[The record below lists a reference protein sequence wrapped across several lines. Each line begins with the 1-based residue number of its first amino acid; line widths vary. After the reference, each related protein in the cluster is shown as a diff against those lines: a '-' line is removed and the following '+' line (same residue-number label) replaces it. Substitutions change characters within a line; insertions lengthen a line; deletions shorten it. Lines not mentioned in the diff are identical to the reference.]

1 MEGTAA
7 SPAARVRVAVLGA
20 GNGGLAFAGYLASRG
35 VSVHLYNRTS
45 PAIARLGK
53 PPQITLTGCAVREL
67 PRSGGPAFRERAATN
82 EEEELMPA
90 ASVPGPERW
99 GSCHEARLEGF
110 AGIAEWPNLTRAP
123 VPRGYDDAEIPGII
137 GGNWLRFF
145 EPFRDGG
152 Q

>member
-1 MEGTAA
+1 MKRWSDERPGDRIGFVTGTEG
-7 SPAARVRVAVLGA
+7 L
-20 GNGGLAFAGYLASRG
+20 
-35 VSVHLYNRTS
+35 
-45 PAIARLGK
+45 
-53 PPQITLTGCAVREL
+53 
-67 PRSGGPAFRERAATN
+67 
-82 EEEELMPA
+82 EELMPA

-110 AGIAEWPNLTRAP
+110 AGIAELPNLTRAL
-123 VPRGYDDAEIPGII
+123 VPRGYVDAEIPGII